1 MAAFSTV
8 ARLLLS
14 RLYSAT
20 VVKQVRLL
28 VAGRLY
34 QDHAGLCSRWCLI
47 HCRFRFMTCL
57 RLSTTSVLSC
67 LRPSTTRVRKVCMG
81 SFMTVTS

>member
-1 MAAFSTV
+1 MTRFRTPDGS
-8 ARLLLS
+8 
-14 RLYSAT
+14 

-28 VAGRLY
+28 VTVRLY

-57 RLSTTSVLSC
+57 RLSTTRVLSC
-67 LRPSTTRVRKVCMG
+67 LRPSTTRVRKV
-81 SFMTVTS
+81 FMTVTS